1 MPKFIDEVLSE
12 ILGVHFEDI
21 TFSLCVESVGQTL
34 GDYYVNGIQRSTIEF
49 KTKIRIE
56 LDRIGSIY
64 LYPVGGVLENK
75 IQMEYFYKGILVK
88 GEETSRIAKAVY
100 EGLSWVDFV

>member
-12 ILGVHFEDI
+12 IVGVPCGDI

-34 GDYYVNGIQRSTIEF
+34 GDYYVNAIQRSTVEF

-56 LDRIGSIY
+56 SDQIGSIY
-64 LYPVGGVLENK
+64 LYPIGTVQCRGVDV
-75 IQMEYFYKGILVK
+75 EYFYKGILVK
-88 GEETSRIAKAVY
+88 GEETSRIARAVY
-100 EGLSWVDFV
+100 EGLS